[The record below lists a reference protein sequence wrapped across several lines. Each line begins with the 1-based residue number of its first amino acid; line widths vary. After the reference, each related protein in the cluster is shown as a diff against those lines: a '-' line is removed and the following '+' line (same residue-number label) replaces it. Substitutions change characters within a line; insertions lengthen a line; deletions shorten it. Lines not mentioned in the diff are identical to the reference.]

1 MKKTALMGLA
11 LSGALAF
18 TTPTLADDYVI
29 DTQGAHAFIQFK
41 IPHLGY
47 SWLIG
52 EFNRFEG
59 SFSYDENN
67 PNTAKVAVKIDT
79 TSIDSNHAER
89 DKHLR
94 SADFLE
100 VNKFP
105 EAEFVS
111 TGYTDLGEGKA
122 RMQGKLTLKGVTR
135 EVEIAVDQVGAGPDP
150 WGGYR
155 RGFEGTVNIALKDYG
170 IETDL
175 GPLSREVELK
185 LYIEGIRS

>member
-1 MKKTALMGLA
+1 MKKTALLGLV

-18 TTPTLADDYVI
+18 STPTLAEDYVI

-52 EFNRFEG
+52 EFNTFG
-59 SFSYDENN
+59 GDFSYDENN
-67 PNTAKVAVKIDT
+67 PEASKVHVKIDT

-100 VNKFP
+100 VNKYP

-111 TGYTDLGEGKA
+111 TEFKDLGNGKA
-122 RMQGKLTLKGVTR
+122 AMRGQPTLKGVTR
-135 EVEIAVDQVGAGPDP
+135 DVEVAVNHVGAGPDP

-155 RGFEGTVNIALKDYG
+155 RGFEGTLKIALKDYG
-170 IETDL
+170 INTDL
-175 GPLSREVELK
+175 GSLPKEVELK
-185 LYIEGIRS
+185 LYVEGIRS

>member
-1 MKKTALMGLA
+1 MRKTTLLGLA
-11 LSGALAF
+11 LSGAMALS
-18 TTPTLADDYVI
+18 TPALADDYVI
-29 DTQGAHAFIQFK
+29 DTKGAHAFIQFK

-52 EFNRFEG
+52 EFNKFEG
-59 SFSYDENN
+59 SFSYDENA
-67 PNTAKVAVKIDT
+67 PEASKVRVKIDT

-100 VNKFP
+100 VEKFP

-111 TGYTDLGEGKA
+111 TGFKELGDGKA
-122 RMQGKLTLKGVTR
+122 TMQGKLTLKGVTR
-135 EVEIAVDQVGAGPDP
+135 DVEIAVNHIGAGPDP

-155 RGFEGTVNIALKDYG
+155 RGFEGTLKIALKDYG
-170 IETDL
+170 IDTDL

-185 LYIEGIRS
+185 LYVEGIRS

>member
-1 MKKTALMGLA
+1 MKKTALLGLV

-18 TTPTLADDYVI
+18 STPTLAEDYVI

-52 EFNRFEG
+52 EFNTFG
-59 SFSYDENN
+59 GDFSYDENN
-67 PNTAKVAVKIDT
+67 PEASKVHVKIDT

-100 VNKFP
+100 VNKYP

-111 TGYTDLGEGKA
+111 TEFKDLGNGKA
-122 RMQGKLTLKGVTR
+122 AMRGQPTLKGVTR
-135 EVEIAVDQVGAGPDP
+135 DVEVAVNHVGAGPDP

-155 RGFEGTVNIALKDYG
+155 RGFEGTLKIALKDYG
-170 IETDL
+170 INTDL
-175 GPLSREVELK
+175 GPLPKEVELK
-185 LYIEGIRS
+185 LYVEGIRS